1 MAGAIVFTA
10 SFVPIASHA
19 KTHQTAENNSTTL
32 YIVRV
37 LTRLTMVLIKIKPC
51 FQRRLGLL
59 SARGLTV
66 RFNNEVC

>member
-32 YIVRV
+32 LYCASTYATDNGSDKNQAVFSKTPR
-37 LTRLTMVLIKIKPC
+37 
-51 FQRRLGLL
+51 
-59 SARGLTV
+59 SA
-66 RFNNEVC
+66 